1 MKDSNSAK
9 DEKNT
14 INKSQNLK
22 QIQDNT
28 IYAMR
33 HSLAHIM
40 ATAIQELYPE
50 AKFGIG
56 PVVENGFYYDMDL
69 PKALSTED
77 LEAIESK
84 MKEVVKADY
93 PFEHSIMDID
103 EAIGYFEEKSQ
114 TYKLD
119 LLNDL
124 KKHGTTVAKEIDRA
138 QLGLDDSENID
149 EVSIY
154 TDGPFTDLCR
164 GPHVESTGKVGK
176 FKLMRVSG
184 AYWRGDEKNAQLQR
198 IYGVG
203 FQTKDELMKYLHNL
217 EEAEKRDHRKLGRE
231 MDLFVQS
238 ELVGAGLPLFTP
250 RGTTLINEMMN
261 YIRDI
266 NLRGDYLEVRTGHVT
281 RDELYE
287 KSGHLAKFGDDLFTV
302 VAGDDKLV
310 LKPMNCPHHTQLF
323 DSQLRSYR
331 ELPIKYSEF
340 STLHRN
346 EIKGALGGLTRVRS
360 LTQDDA
366 HAFVRPD
373 QIESEIELIVGQVNE
388 LLNTYGLTYKV
399 QLSLRDPNNKSAYL
413 GDDVIWNTSEAML
426 EKLAKKFEMDY
437 SSVEGEAA
445 FYGPKMD
452 FMASDAIGR
461 EWQVSTIQLD
471 FNQPERFDLSYI
483 AEDGTKQRP
492 VMIHRALN
500 GTFERMLGVLIEHYA
515 GAFPLW
521 LAPEQV
527 RIFTVNDSDQLVKY
541 ANNMKKQLE
550 QVGLRVGFDQAAES
564 VGKKIRSAGVAKVPY
579 TLVIGEK
586 EVESGILSPRLRTGH
601 GDEPGSMSLDA
612 FTLALTNEVAERAPK
627 SLLAQ
632 IG

>member
-1 MKDSNSAK
+1 MKETDREHK
-9 DEKNT
+9 
-14 INKSQNLK
+14 L
-22 QIQDNT
+22 
-28 IYAMR
+28 YAMR
-33 HSLAHIM
+33 HSMAHIM
-40 ATAIQELYPE
+40 ATAVQELYPE

-56 PVVENGFYYDMDL
+56 PVVENGFYYDMEL
-69 PKALSTED
+69 ANALSTED
-77 LEAIESK
+77 LEKIETK
-84 MKEVVKADY
+84 MAEVVKADY
-93 PFEHSIMDID
+93 AFEHSTMDLD
-103 EAIGYFEEKSQ
+103 EAIGYFEDKKQ
-114 TYKLD
+114 IYKLD

-124 KKHGTTVAKEIDRA
+124 KMHGTTVAKDIDRA
-138 QLGLDDSENID
+138 QLGLAEGEGVE

-164 GPHVESTGKVGK
+164 GPHVESTGKVGV

-184 AYWRGDEKNAQLQR
+184 AYWRGDDKKAQLQR

-203 FQTKDELMKYLHNL
+203 FTTAKELRVHLDMLV
-217 EEAEKRDHRKLGRE
+217 EAEKRDHRKLGRE
-231 MDLFVQS
+231 LDLFVQS
-238 ELVGAGLPLFTP
+238 EIVGAGLPLFTP

-266 NLRGDYLEVRTGHVT
+266 NARGGYQEVRTGHVT
-281 RDELYE
+281 REELYE

-302 VAGDDKLV
+302 EAGDDKLV

-323 DSQLRSYR
+323 DSGLRSYR
-331 ELPIKYSEF
+331 DLPLKYSEF

-346 EIKGALGGLTRVRS
+346 EVKGALGGLTRVRA

-373 QIESEIELIVGQVNE
+373 QIEAEIELIVGQVNE
-388 LLNTYGLTYKV
+388 LLGAYGLSYKV
-399 QLSLRDPNNKSAYL
+399 QLSLRDSNNKSAYL
-413 GDDVIWNTSEAML
+413 GDDAIWSTSEVML
-426 EKLAKKFEMDY
+426 EKLAQKFEMDY
-437 SSVEGEAA
+437 TSVEGEAA

-471 FNQPERFDLSYI
+471 FNQPERFDLTYI
-483 AEDGTKQRP
+483 AEDGSKQRP

-527 RIFTVNDSDQLVKY
+527 RIFTVNDSDVLVDY
-541 ANNMKKQLE
+541 AFKLKKDFE
-550 QVGLRVGFDQAAES
+550 AAGLRVGFDQAAES
-564 VGKKIRSAGVAKVPY
+564 VGKKIRAAGLAKVPY
-579 TLVIGEK
+579 SFVIGEK
-586 EVESGILSPRLRTGH
+586 EVESGMLNPRLRTNH
-601 GDEPGSMSLDA
+601 GDDPGELSAAA
-612 FTLALTNEVAERAPK
+612 FLESVSKEIAQRAPK
-627 SLLAQ
+627 SLF
-632 IG
+632 